1 MVKLTKLLKT
11 VSKGLVVWVIY
22 NPALNNWPQ
31 IAKIKIPQT
40 HCGPIPWPEIAD
52 IYYCACA
59 KNSRQNGDQSPMFNV

>member
-31 IAKIKIPQT
+31 IAP
-40 HCGPIPWPEIAD
+40 D
-52 IYYCACA
+52 
-59 KNSRQNGDQSPMFNV
+59 S

>member
-31 IAKIKIPQT
+31 IAKIKMPQT
-40 HCGPIPWPEIAD
+40 QSLWT
-52 IYYCACA
+52 
-59 KNSRQNGDQSPMFNV
+59 NSSDRVKPHINGLSRLIIEYILLKLKI